1 MGNLISKYYII
12 TKNAESRLCNQFFF
26 RLTGDNVVNP
36 RQLKYFKQKNT
47 LPFFVKKKW
56 LRWRSLL

>member
-12 TKNAESRLCNQFFF
+12 TKNAESRLCNQFSF

-36 RQLKYFKQKNT
+36 RQLKYFNS
-47 LPFFVKKKW
+47 LPNEKY
-56 LRWRSLL
+56 